1 MFARLSSAS
10 FVNLRTIQSRL
21 FSSSAK
27 SFDQSDVQISLTDDG
42 RTIVM
47 YHPEPSFPY
56 EHTKPL
62 PVEEPKLKEEDSVLR
77 VDLREDV
84 DDIMF
89 GRDLTAE
96 ELIRLTNQS
105 RRFWREKDCHTR
117 FFNRRKLKS
126 KSIWDNKDR
135 EGI

>member
-1 MFARLSSAS
+1 MIIIAS
-10 FVNLRTIQSRL
+10 LNGQIFPLR
-21 FSSSAK
+21 
-27 SFDQSDVQISLTDDG
+27 ISLTDDG